1 VITINLLVNG
11 QARRRTVRPIL
22 NVVCLVATCA
32 ALAAD
37 WWYLRESRAALLA
50 QSVALDRELAAMTTS
65 ATRLDQVRKRQTEL
79 VAELA
84 TVSRILDDRNTTT
97 ELFEAISRSLT
108 DGLWLTEVRR
118 SAGRLHLDG
127 RSSSLAAITALVHNL
142 GRNFSFVRP
151 PEIASMSTEDPT
163 RHDGSSVLRFQVAG
177 ELAPVSEAR
186 P

>member
-22 NVVCLVATCA
+22 NGVCLVATCA
-32 ALAAD
+32 ALATG
-37 WWYLRESRAALLA
+37 WWYLRESRTELLA
-50 QSVALDRELAAMTTS
+50 QSLALERDLAETTTS
-65 ATRLDQVRKRQTEL
+65 ATRFDQLRKRQSEL

-84 TVSRILDDRNTTT
+84 TVSRILEDRSTST

-118 SAGRLHLDG
+118 SAGSLHLDG
-127 RSSSLAAITALVHNL
+127 RSSSLAAITGLVRNL
-142 GRNFSFVRP
+142 GQNLSFVRP
-151 PEIASMSTEDPT
+151 PEIASMSTEGVE
-163 RHDGSSVLRFQVAG
+163 GSSVLRFQVAG
-177 ELAPVSEAR
+177 ELASVRDEAR